1 MCLTHITAHHTQGA
15 STLVEKK
22 HTLMNKHGLHTHGA
36 FGLQATES
44 YHYLCYKPSPYS
56 ILKPLS
62 IPWPNSPSPDQ
73 NSNSSNPGFDFGLCL
88 FLTQSMLFNEKDL
101 SGPWWKWPR
110 CPTQKNFSFPKD
122 RLQNNPISPSYLG
135 VCWSKATNPNFRDI
149 RYCSFKKS
157 LFKESNWLPH
167 SALNESHSLSL
178 AIKSQLREHSMHSP
192 KL

>member
-1 MCLTHITAHHTQGA
+1 MKLLVSRPQNPTTTSAINPQPTA
-15 STLVEKK
+15 SLN
-22 HTLMNKHGLHTHGA
+22 LCPYLGL
-36 FGLQATES
+36 
-44 YHYLCYKPSPYS
+44 
-56 ILKPLS
+56 
-62 IPWPNSPSPDQ
+62 SPSPDQ

-101 SGPWWKWPR
+101 SVPWWKWPR

-135 VCWSKATNPNFRDI
+135 VCRSKATNPNFRDI

-178 AIKSQLREHSMHSP
+178 ATKSQLREHSMHSP